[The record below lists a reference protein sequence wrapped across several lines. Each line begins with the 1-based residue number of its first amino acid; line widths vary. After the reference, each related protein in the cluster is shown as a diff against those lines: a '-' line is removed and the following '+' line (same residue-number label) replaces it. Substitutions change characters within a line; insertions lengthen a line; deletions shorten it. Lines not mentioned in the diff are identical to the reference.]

1 MSAYALSPAKT
12 PTAGH
17 SSGLASPTVSAATA
31 PEASAPLPASADP
44 EALQPVPPTSAGSTP
59 SHPSSH
65 PTPHPVHQ
73 DVETLGDE
81 IARLSA
87 HIQAAQYQL
96 LTLLRQFD
104 EAEGWASGGFRSC
117 AHWLSWRTGLSLG
130 PARERIRVAHA
141 LADLPLIS
149 ARMERGQFS
158 YSKVRALTRVATEE
172 NEEELIEFT
181 EHADV
186 GQVERLVRG
195 WRRLDRD
202 AAVQEEEAREEEMRH
217 EGRYLTLHVDDD
229 GMMVIRGRLT
239 PEVGELLRKAL
250 EAQEA
255 ELFKA
260 DRESSPGQRRADAL
274 GEVLRSPDGPSVH
287 VLLHVAEDGSRTEE
301 GWSRLE
307 HGVGVS
313 AETSRRM
320 SCDAVVTE
328 VHRATEGMGGPGDQT
343 NGHGGGRRRSGGAVL
358 DVGRAR
364 RTVSGRLRTA
374 LEVRD
379 EGRCRFPGCSS
390 TRCDAHHIKH
400 WSRGGET
407 KLGNLVLLCRFH
419 HRAVHEGGFKVA
431 IVGGGVGTGVSCGLL
446 ATRWARGVGESACRT
461 ARGCGSGG
469 TGAVAWEPRHRARD
483 GDAAGEVWGGGL
495 RVGVDGDAG
504 GGALWDPKPVVEAS
518 RSRWVNRGE

>member
-1 MSAYALSPAKT
+1 MSAYALAPART
-12 PTAGH
+12 PTAGQ
-17 SSGLASPTVSAATA
+17 SSGLASPTVPPATA
-31 PEASAPLPASADP
+31 PEASVSLPASAGA
-44 EALQPVPPTSAGSTP
+44 EALQPVSPTSAGSTP

-65 PTPHPVHQ
+65 PIHQ

-104 EAEGWASGGFRSC
+104 EAEGWALGGFRSC

-149 ARMERGQFS
+149 ARMEGGQFS

-202 AAVQEEEAREEEMRH
+202 AAAQEKEAREEEMRH
-217 EGRYLTLHVDDD
+217 EGRYLTLHADDD

-274 GEVLRSPDGPSVH
+274 GEVLRSPDDPSVH

-307 HGVGVS
+307 QGVGVS
-313 AETSRRM
+313 AAIRR
-320 SCDAVVTE
+320 E
-328 VHRATEGMGGPGDQT
+328 VST
-343 NGHGGGRRRSGGAVL
+343 GRRPPRPDVRRVMGDGSGWWVSKTTD
-358 DVGRAR
+358 DVGY
-364 RTVSGRLRTA
+364 G
-374 LEVRD
+374 
-379 EGRCRFPGCSS
+379 
-390 TRCDAHHIKH
+390 
-400 WSRGGET
+400 
-407 KLGNLVLLCRFH
+407 
-419 HRAVHEGGFKVA
+419 
-431 IVGGGVGTGVSCGLL
+431 
-446 ATRWARGVGESACRT
+446 
-461 ARGCGSGG
+461 
-469 TGAVAWEPRHRARD
+469 
-483 GDAAGEVWGGGL
+483 
-495 RVGVDGDAG
+495 
-504 GGALWDPKPVVEAS
+504 
-518 RSRWVNRGE
+518 